1 MLDLGARLELAGPAG
16 GDTAMPLHGIEAT
29 LWSAGT
35 PPVGG
40 TILEMSPRDLK
51 LRLLG
56 DVKAGSIVDL
66 EIFSGLHGFNFSVRG
81 QLHWRQPS
89 GANTIAGVF
98 LHRALSHEVVGPF
111 WSDLRKELRY
121 ACDWTCLVQHRRRRR
136 TINAQLLNYS
146 RSGIL
151 FACRE
156 AISSGEEIA
165 VLDPSQSHAA
175 AIVSGIV
182 RWQSQHGGAE
192 QLLGCELPE
201 DHGLRVSAYLRTA
214 GCW

>member
-1 MLDLGARLELAGPAG
+1 MLDLGARLDLAGPPG
-16 GDTAMPLHGIEAT
+16 GDTAMPLQGIEAT
-29 LWSAGT
+29 LWSAGA

-51 LRLLG
+51 LRLAG
-56 DVKAGSIVDL
+56 DIEAGSIVDL
-66 EIFSGLHGFNFSVRG
+66 EVFSALHGFNFSVRG

-89 GANTIAGVF
+89 GASTVAGIF
-98 LHRALSHEVVGPF
+98 LHRALPHDVVGPF

-121 ACDWTCLVQHRRRRR
+121 ACDWTCLILHKRRRR
-136 TINAQLLNYS
+136 TVGAKLLNYS

-151 FACRE
+151 VAARE
-156 AISSGEEIA
+156 VIPAGDEVA

-175 AIVSGIV
+175 AIVSGVV
-182 RWQSQHGGAE
+182 RWQSQHGLNQ
-192 QLLGCELPE
+192 QLLGCELPD